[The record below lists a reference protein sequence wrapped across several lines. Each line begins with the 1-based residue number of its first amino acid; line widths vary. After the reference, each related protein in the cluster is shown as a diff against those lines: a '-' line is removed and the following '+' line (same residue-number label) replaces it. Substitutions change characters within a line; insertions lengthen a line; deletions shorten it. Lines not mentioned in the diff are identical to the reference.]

1 MLAFSFGAVRGTVE
15 FWRCRRRAGD
25 MDNYS
30 VSLSAGPSM
39 QVLTTAPLVYPDGF
53 IIGRAVCTLRN

>member
-1 MLAFSFGAVRGTVE
+1 MLAFLFGAVRGTVE
-15 FWRCRRRAGD
+15 FWRCRRRRAGD

-39 QVLTTAPLVYPDGF
+39 QVLTTAPSVY
-53 IIGRAVCTLRN
+53 R

>member
-15 FWRCRRRAGD
+15 FWRRCRRRAGD

-30 VSLSAGPSM
+30 DLANRVGGFGGFGFQDSLKP
-39 QVLTTAPLVYPDGF
+39 TAARRT
-53 IIGRAVCTLRN
+53 I

>member
-1 MLAFSFGAVRGTVE
+1 MCVGPFCMLAFLFGAVRGTVE

-30 VSLSAGPSM
+30 VSLI
-39 QVLTTAPLVYPDGF
+39 GF
-53 IIGRAVCTLRN
+53 

>member
-1 MLAFSFGAVRGTVE
+1 MAVPAA
-15 FWRCRRRAGD
+15 AGD

-39 QVLTTAPLVYPDGF
+39 QVLTTAPRSVSLSAGP
-53 IIGRAVCTLRN
+53 GRLFYHGVPCLSNRKKHMCTLRT